1 VHRLLVRPGPGRR
14 CPFGELA
21 GTRGSARLAR
31 RRRQRA
37 AWRAGRSHT
46 ATPTLTA
53 PGPGPLRQT
62 AAPRAWWSRDQR
74 SAEGLAVLRFRVR
87 LPRSLRSRMEHG
99 AMPGNDAV
107 CKAEDPCTIAVE
119 ISWVLG
125 EPVLGRTRCGPRFT
139 RRFWSSTSPPG
150 RGASDAPCAARR
162 AASRRG
168 PPRSGVGHRLG
179 APRATDPAGDGHS
192 AQGSLRPQR
201 GTRRPGRTALSRTT
215 TGRGARARVRG
226 IRGPRRR
233 MWPPPAVTRSRIV
246 GTLTPCRAGSSARA
260 CPEP

>member
-1 VHRLLVRPGPGRR
+1 MHRLLVRPGPGRR
-14 CPFGELA
+14 CPSGELA

-31 RRRQRA
+31 RRRHRA
-37 AWRAGRSHT
+37 AWRAGRPHT

-53 PGPGPLRQT
+53 PGPGPFRQT

-87 LPRSLRSRMEHG
+87 LPRSLRSRTEHG

-119 ISWVLG
+119 ISRVLG

-168 PPRSGVGHRLG
+168 PPRSGVGHRLD

-215 TGRGARARVRG
+215 TGPGSPGAR
-226 IRGPRRR
+226 PRH
-233 MWPPPAVTRSRIV
+233 PGTPPADVAAASSDAITDRGDADPVPAGQLRE
-246 GTLTPCRAGSSARA
+246 GTP
-260 CPEP
+260 

>member
-1 VHRLLVRPGPGRR
+1 MHWLLVRPGSGRR
-14 CPFGELA
+14 CLSGELA

-31 RRRQRA
+31 RRRHRA

-53 PGPGPLRQT
+53 PGPGPFRQT

-119 ISWVLG
+119 ISRVLG

-192 AQGSLRPQR
+192 AQGSTASARHTASRQNSTVEDNN
-201 GTRRPGRTALSRTT
+201 GPGSP
-215 TGRGARARVRG
+215 GAR
-226 IRGPRRR
+226 PRH
-233 MWPPPAVTRSRIV
+233 PGTPPADVAAASSDAITDRGDADPV
-246 GTLTPCRAGSSARA
+246 PAGQLREGM
-260 CPEP
+260 P